1 MAAKLLSSADSTR
14 MTPLLLG
21 VLVWVCLNPAPAAA
35 QTIEPSARVGG
46 HVIELARFLES
57 AEIYAGIDYPPLS
70 VFPLRLRDG
79 DPLARQAVKETGQH
93 RPRVWLTMDDA
104 LASGRLVIFEKGGG
118 GQVPVVQVENRS
130 RMDHVLIMAGE
141 LLSGG
146 KQARTVRQDVIV
158 APGQQV
164 DVPVL
169 CVEKRRWAGAPKF
182 EAGQTLL
189 PQAIY
194 RELRQGA
201 DQDRIWA
208 EVARNNAALF
218 GWKKMGLAPSRHD
231 EDTGDDGG
239 REVPVPFSSEQLRPE
254 NPTDSLHA
262 ALGDPQVRERVR
274 VARQRILPEVPRD
287 SVGFVFVMGGRAAG
301 AEFFGH
307 RTLAIGLLPK
317 LIDSYMVD
325 VIIQGP
331 RRPGIE
337 SDRCQRAAIEFFEQI
352 RRGASAYANTPGAGD
367 GIRSRTPGLLGEGV
381 GLDRRLV
388 HFGIQPGATVIP
400 HPRPDS
406 R

>member
-1 MAAKLLSSADSTR
+1 MSARFVSSNRATRDAASLVGLLIWICFIATS
-14 MTPLLLG
+14 
-21 VLVWVCLNPAPAAA
+21 VAA
-35 QTIEPSARVGG
+35 QPIEPSARGGG

-79 DPLARQAVKETGQH
+79 DGLPGS
-93 RPRVWLTMDDA
+93 WLTMDDA

-118 GQVPVVQVENRS
+118 GQVPLVQVENRS

-158 APGQQV
+158 APASGSMFPCCASRNGVGRATQNSR
-164 DVPVL
+164 L
-169 CVEKRRWAGAPKF
+169 AKRCCPRRSTANCGKARIKTGSGPRWPATTRRFAPRTRRIACTRHWAIRRYASVCGSLGNGSCPKF
-182 EAGQTLL
+182 PAIRSASCSFWEAG
-189 PQAIY
+189 
-194 RELRQGA
+194 
-201 DQDRIWA
+201 
-208 EVARNNAALF
+208 
-218 GWKKMGLAPSRHD
+218 
-231 EDTGDDGG
+231 
-239 REVPVPFSSEQLRPE
+239 
-254 NPTDSLHA
+254 
-262 ALGDPQVRERVR
+262 
-274 VARQRILPEVPRD
+274 PR
-287 SVGFVFVMGGRAAG
+287 G

-337 SDRCQRAAIEFFEQI
+337 SDRRQQAAIEFFEQI
-352 RRGASAYANTPGAGD
+352 RRGASVYANTPGAGD
-367 GIRSRTPGLLGEGV
+367 GIRSRTPELLGEGV

-388 HFGIQPGATVIP
+388 HFGIQPGAMVIP

>member
-1 MAAKLLSSADSTR
+1 MMSARFVCSNRATRDAASLVGL
-14 MTPLLLG
+14 
-21 VLVWVCLNPAPAAA
+21 LVWICFSATSVAA
-35 QTIEPSARVGG
+35 QPIEPSARVGG

-79 DPLARQAVKETGQH
+79 DGLTGS
-93 RPRVWLTMDDA
+93 WLTMDDA

-118 GQVPVVQVENRS
+118 GQVPLVQVENRS
-130 RMDHVLIMAGE
+130 RTDHVLIMAGE

-158 APGQQV
+158 APGQRV

-169 CVEKRRWAGAPKF
+169 CVEKRRWAGDQKF

-208 EVARNNAALF
+208 EVARNNAALR
-218 GWKKMGLAPSRHD
+218 A
-231 EDTGDDGG
+231 
-239 REVPVPFSSEQLRPE
+239 E

-262 ALGDPQVRERVR
+262 ALGDPQIRERVR
-274 VARQRILPEVPRD
+274 VARQRILPEVPGD
-287 SVGFVFVMGGRAAG
+287 AVGFLFVMGGRAAG

-307 RTLAIGLLPK
+307 RTLAKGLLPK

-337 SDRCQRAAIEFFEQI
+337 SDRHQQASIEFFQQI
-352 RRGASAYANTPGAGD
+352 RRGASFYANTPGTGD

-388 HFGIQPGATVIP
+388 HFGIQPGAVVVP
-400 HPRPDS
+400 HPRLDS